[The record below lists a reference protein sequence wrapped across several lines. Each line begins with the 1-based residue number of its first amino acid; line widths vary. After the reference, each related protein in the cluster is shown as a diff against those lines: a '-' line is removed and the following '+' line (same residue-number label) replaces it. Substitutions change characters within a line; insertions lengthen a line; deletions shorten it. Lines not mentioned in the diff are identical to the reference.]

1 MAHASF
7 TAGFTAVP
15 CEELG
20 ENGVDAMEF
29 LFSANRGEGEKPLV
43 KVASGGEISR
53 IMLAFKAALLEAD
66 AIDTLIFDEI
76 DTGIS
81 GLIAHTVAKKMRQL
95 SRSHQVLCVTHLA
108 QIAAYADR
116 QYFIHKETLGDKT
129 VSRARELTEEERPAE
144 LARIMGSVHDE
155 AALEHARGLLKTARE
170 EE

>member
-1 MAHASF
+1 
-7 TAGFTAVP
+7 
-15 CEELG
+15 
-20 ENGVDAMEF
+20 
-29 LFSANRGEGEKPLV
+29 
-43 KVASGGEISR
+43 
-53 IMLAFKAALLEAD
+53 MLAFKAALLEAD

-116 QYFIHKETLGDKT
+116 QYFIHN
-129 VSRARELTEEERPAE
+129 
-144 LARIMGSVHDE
+144 E